1 MGEDKENAVTGDFSN
16 EEPVD
21 SAPAVVDSNSITL
34 FADGANAY
42 VVVIQKND
50 GEWLYR
56 GEIEVDSPLTL
67 DKSGPVEIIFTRGE
81 HLVIET
87 GGQRYRPNTS
97 GAAKITIE

>member
-1 MGEDKENAVTGDFSN
+1 M
-16 EEPVD
+16 
-21 SAPAVVDSNSITL
+21 DSNSITL

-67 DKSGPVEIIFTRGE
+67 DKKGPVQIIFTEGE
-81 HLVIET
+81 HLVIES
-87 GGQRYRPNTS
+87 GGERFRPSAS
-97 GAAKITIE
+97 GSAKITIE